1 MVVWSVNLRAHLHH
15 FKILSMLTLATIRF
29 FFFGFC
35 ARLYIQDTYNGR
47 ETKHKEKKQNG
58 DHEMREESKGKKT
71 C

>member
-29 FFFGFC
+29 FFGFC

-47 ETKHKEKKQNG
+47 ETKHKEKKTKRRPRN
-58 DHEMREESKGKKT
+58 ERREQGKKT